1 MKRLICY
8 LILTV
13 GVLFTVRPAQ
23 AQPSVG
29 FEVPKWEDLD
39 FKPGFEQQRP
49 ATFKFLSVAP
59 TARIAGMANTYTSI
73 GDGMD
78 AIFVNP
84 SGIAQVKNLGFSFG
98 YVDYWAGSKF
108 YSGALAYNVGKNYVV
123 GLSVISFTPPE
134 MEETTNLAPTGTG
147 KMLDTGDIAL
157 GLVVA
162 RQLTDKLSAGLQLRY
177 IQSKLGPAELST
189 VSMDVGTLL
198 NTGFRSL
205 RLGMGLRNVSN
216 EKVLLSE
223 ISEMP
228 VEFNIGASM
237 EAIGNLGDP
246 LSLTTS
252 FESAYF
258 TDRGQRW
265 HAGAELW
272 AMNIAALRAG
282 YKWNYDEESWSIG
295 AGLRGGLGERDLRV
309 DISYTDFGDLLGS
322 PLRVSFS
329 GSF

>member
-1 MKRLICY
+1 MKQLICY
-8 LILTV
+8 LILAV
-13 GVLFTVRPAQ
+13 GVLFVVQPAQ
-23 AQPSVG
+23 AQSVG
-29 FEVPKWEDLD
+29 VNVPAWEDLE
-39 FKPGFEQQRP
+39 FRPGFEQQRP

-59 TARIAGMANTYTSI
+59 TARIAGMANTYTSVS
-73 GDGMD
+73 DGMD

-84 SGIAQVKNLGFSFG
+84 AGIAKIKNLGFSFG

-108 YSGALAYNVGKNYVV
+108 YSGSLAHNVGKNFVI
-123 GLSVISFTPPE
+123 GLSVISFKPPE
-134 MEETTNLAPTGTG
+134 MEETTTLQPQGTG
-147 KMLDTGDIAL
+147 NMLDTGDIAL
-157 GLVVA
+157 GLVIS
-162 RQLTDKLSAGLQLRY
+162 RQLTDKLSAGFQIRY
-177 IQSKLGPAELST
+177 IQSKLGPEEIST
-189 VSMDVGTLL
+189 VSLDLGTLL

-216 EKVLLSE
+216 EKVLLAE

-237 EAIGNLGDP
+237 EFLGNLGDP
-246 LSLTTS
+246 LSVTTS

-272 AMNIAALRAG
+272 AMNIVAVRAG
-282 YKWNYDEESWSIG
+282 YKWNYDEETWSIG
-295 AGLRGGLGERDLRV
+295 AGLKGGLGERDLRV
-309 DISYTDFGDLLGS
+309 DIAYTNFGDLLDS